1 MAKDDEESGNLVC
14 SFCGKNQAEV
24 RRLIAGPT
32 VYICDNC
39 AILCL
44 QIISEDSWHLR
55 VSYFSFQFVAQLLSP
70 VALFFDRR
78 KKSE

>member
-1 MAKDDEESGNLVC
+1 MAKDDEQSGNLVC
-14 SFCGKNQAEV
+14 SFCGMSQAEV
-24 RRLIAGPT
+24 SRLIAGPT

-55 VSYFSFQFVAQLLSP
+55 VSYLSFQFVAKLLYP
-70 VALFFDRR
+70 AALFFDRR
-78 KKSE
+78 KNSE